1 MKATSLL
8 LSETVNSTKRLPIV
22 RVETRGCKTVLQM
35 QPDKLSLDF
44 SMATVTAL
52 DLCAHGPGIAEVI
65 LNRASAEAGAV
76 IL

>member
-8 LSETVNSTKRLPIV
+8 LSETLTKRLPIV
-22 RVETRGCKTVLQM
+22 RVDTRGCNTLFQM

-44 SMATVTAL
+44 DMADITAL

-65 LNRASAEAGAV
+65 LTRALAEAGAV
-76 IL
+76 LL